1 MCLNLEQTV
10 LKIIFSTDNSYCCST
25 FKGYKHCLFCPLCQ
39 ALMCWIRHGWKQIG
53 FQQVYIIWIVPGH
66 NKQRQ
71 QTSFFVMTKRFLQ
84 NVFEK
89 SRQIDGSALG
99 SSFASFQTRYL
110 LLCRGN
116 DCNFLWLKS
125 GKVDFLPLS
134 DGKQTCICFTV
145 LLYINGKSQSQ
156 IVSSKKMSEGKITS
170 RIEKTFENNFFFRF
184 DYFYTNKKKH
194 FHKNI
199 NEIMLK

>member
-1 MCLNLEQTV
+1 MCLVTTNSDNKHHFSSWLSVFCKTYLKNLVKLTGQQQ
-10 LKIIFSTDNSYCCST
+10 LCFFS
-25 FKGYKHCLFCPLCQ
+25 KG
-39 ALMCWIRHGWKQIG
+39 
-53 FQQVYIIWIVPGH
+53 
-66 NKQRQ
+66 
-71 QTSFFVMTKRFLQ
+71 KR
-84 NVFEK
+84 V
-89 SRQIDGSALG
+89 
-99 SSFASFQTRYL
+99 TYL
-110 LLCRGN
+110 LLWRGN

-194 FHKNI
+194 FHKKI